1 MGRWHSAERLL
12 SREERADLSFGVFS
26 RKELDERL
34 ARTELAYRSMK
45 ASAKAR
51 ARKEAA

>member
-12 SREERADLSFGVFS
+12 SRQERADLTFGVFS
-26 RKELDERL
+26 REELDDRIQ
-34 ARTELAYRSMK
+34 RTERAYRSLK
-45 ASAKAR
+45 SSAKAR